1 MIPNYTD
8 EQLIASIKASPES
21 REKVFSLLFID
32 KNLRSKAFAT
42 INGMIKDGKIADDI
56 FTDSLIAFVKAI
68 QKNKFRKDSSL
79 TTYLIGI
86 ARIFCLRQYKKVQN
100 EKEKFEKYETEMLI
114 KSDEDHQVE
123 SMFFFNNQKR
133 YEKGLTR
140 RIYKQLSG
148 TCRNYL
154 RQKYGKALSVKEMAT
169 ENQIKAQSVK
179 NTLSRC
185 YQKLRGL
192 IKNDQEVMK
201 QIKLNYGK
209 L

>member
-1 MIPNYTD
+1 M
-8 EQLIASIKASPES
+8 
-21 REKVFSLLFID
+21 
-32 KNLRSKAFAT
+32 
-42 INGMIKDGKIADDI
+42 DI
-56 FTDSLIAFVKAI
+56 RFD
-68 QKNKFRKDSSL
+68 
-79 TTYLIGI
+79 
-86 ARIFCLRQYKKVQN
+86 
-100 EKEKFEKYETEMLI
+100 TEMLI

-123 SMFFFNNQKR
+123 SMFFFNNKKR